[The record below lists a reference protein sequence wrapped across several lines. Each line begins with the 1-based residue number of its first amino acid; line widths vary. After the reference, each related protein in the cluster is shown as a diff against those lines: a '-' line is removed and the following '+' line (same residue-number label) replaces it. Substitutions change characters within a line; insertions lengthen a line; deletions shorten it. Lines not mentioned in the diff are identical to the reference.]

1 MVDPEQRPPGALRR
15 SLVMACIIIAG
26 EAIFCLPF
34 HVARFFRPTVL
45 KVFGLSNT
53 ALGKVQAAYGVV
65 AMVAYFPGGPLADR
79 FPARKLLTVSLVAT
93 ALGGLYFATIPPVEG
108 MYGLFA
114 FMGASTILLFWA
126 AMIRATREWGGDDEQ
141 GQAFGILD
149 AGRGITAAALASLA
163 VLIFGLFF
171 PADPAAATNVHRTR
185 AIRNVIYTYSGIT
198 LLAGALVWFLVLE
211 RPQGGRAIPART
223 SPWSRIVEVARLP
236 TIWVQALII
245 ICAYVGYKGLDNY
258 SLFAVECYGMDE
270 VEGARVSAMA
280 AWVRPFAAFGFGLL
294 GDRIR
299 SSRASGLCFALMLGC
314 YAFFAATLP
323 SPDLAWVLWANIL
336 ITCAGVFGLR
346 GIYFALFE
354 EGSIPPRLTGTATG
368 MVSVLGYTPDIF
380 VSPIAGWLLD
390 RSPGLPGH
398 QHFFT
403 FMAAFA
409 ALGLL
414 ASAIFTRTAQRR
426 DHA

>member
-1 MVDPEQRPPGALRR
+1 MVIPEERSRNALIRL
-15 SLVMACIIIAG
+15 LVMACIIIAG

-79 FPARKLLTVSLVAT
+79 FPARKLLTASLVAT
-93 ALGGLYFATIPPVEG
+93 ALGGIYFAAIPSVEG
-108 MYGLFA
+108 LYLLFA
-114 FMGASTILLFWA
+114 FFGASTILLFWA

-149 AGRGITAAALASLA
+149 AGRGITAAVLASLA
-163 VLIFGLFF
+163 VMLFGLFF
-171 PADPAAATNVHRTR
+171 AADPATATNAQRTL
-185 AIRNVIYTYSGIT
+185 AIRNVIYAYSGIT
-198 LLAGALVWFLVLE
+198 LLAGILVWFFVPE
-211 RPQGGRAIPART
+211 RPPGGRNPSPRRAPWAR
-223 SPWSRIVEVARLP
+223 VKEVAGLP
-236 TIWVQALII
+236 IIWVQALII

-270 VEGARVSAMA
+270 VEGARVSATA

-299 SSRASGLCFALMLGC
+299 SSRTSGLCFALMLAC
-314 YAFFAATLP
+314 YSFFAAILP

-354 EGSIPPRLTGTATG
+354 EGSIPARLTGTATG
-368 MVSVLGYTPDIF
+368 LVSVLGYTPDIF

-390 RSPGLPGH
+390 RSPGVSGH
-398 QHFFT
+398 QHFFA

-414 ASAIFTRTAQRR
+414 ASVIFMRMAQTR